1 MGIVGEI
8 VIKALTLTG
17 DAYNACD
24 CAVRVLGTAKL
35 KAFGI

>member
-8 VIKALTLTG
+8 VVRALTLTG

-24 CAVRVLGTAKL
+24 CAIRVLGTAIL